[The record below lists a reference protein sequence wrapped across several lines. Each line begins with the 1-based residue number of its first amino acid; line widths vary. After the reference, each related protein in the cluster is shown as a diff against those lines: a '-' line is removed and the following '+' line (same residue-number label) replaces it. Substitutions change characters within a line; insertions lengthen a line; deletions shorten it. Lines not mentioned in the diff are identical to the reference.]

1 MKGIHM
7 HSLSVIRD
15 VAIEA
20 LDDSEEDYPEAVTM
34 FHEIAD
40 PRTVLEL
47 LELTQTSLANDEM
60 KALVQ
65 LIRDMATYI
74 EKVPDVNGAAGPLQQ
89 NELLSRFGEIRKVV
103 GL

>member
-1 MKGIHM
+1 
-7 HSLSVIRD
+7 
-15 VAIEA
+15 
-20 LDDSEEDYPEAVTM
+20 
-34 FHEIAD
+34 
-40 PRTVLEL
+40 
-47 LELTQTSLANDEM
+47 M

>member
-1 MKGIHM
+1 M
-7 HSLSVIRD
+7 HPFNVIRD

-20 LDDSEEDYPEAVTM
+20 LDDSEDDNPDALTA
-34 FHEIAD
+34 FHKIAD

-47 LELTQTSLANDEM
+47 LELAQTSLASDEM
-60 KALVQ
+60 KPLLQ

-74 EKVPDVNGAAGPLQQ
+74 EKVPDVKGAARPLEQK
-89 NELLSRFGEIRKVV
+89 ELLMRFSRLREAA